1 MWRSNY
7 DNSDYNDFNINIKPV
22 TGIDFELETNYGHS
36 IRKIKSL
43 IEKKKGQSFHFGIFF
58 IFLVWKQHLFKFV
71 SNHWT
76 ISGIPVKVQRL
87 FYMEKE
93 LDDDQT
99 IFDIGVREGATI
111 QMFFNINSGPDASRS
126 IISLREFQSLLDLST
141 IMNMPK

>member
-1 MWRSNY
+1 MC
-7 DNSDYNDFNINIKPV
+7 
-22 TGIDFELETNYGHS
+22 
-36 IRKIKSL
+36 
-43 IEKKKGQSFHFGIFF
+43 
-58 IFLVWKQHLFKFV
+58 KFD
-71 SNHWT
+71 
-76 ISGIPVKVQRL
+76 IGIPVKVQRL

-126 IISLREFQSLLDLST
+126 LISLREFQSLLDLST